1 MVERAW
7 TFFLLMRY
15 MKKILF
21 VLIVSFYFIG
31 LQAQTMFSP
40 DGGMDHYEKTERT
53 VYDTAKINVYYTLY
67 FLADSS
73 KTDNYTKGLMVLQV
87 SDHYLRFGDL
97 YRIQL
102 DSINDFCAINK
113 KNAKKAA
120 NDFNQTSSKVCYGFN
135 ITSLAD
141 LDNETATV
149 QLQALREY
157 QYTVPLP
164 KFDWQL
170 TKGDSIINGLACKR
184 AVCRYAGRSYIAWF
198 APSINLPYGPY
209 LFGGLPGLI
218 MCLCDKSN
226 NWIFTN
232 SGIEVARSNRDM
244 YLYGDKD
251 IIKTDREKALSAYK
265 NEIEDWNNL
274 AVDIIGL
281 RVIKNGKEIKPDTNY
296 PRKPSNMLELK

>member
-1 MVERAW
+1 
-7 TFFLLMRY
+7 
-15 MKKILF
+15 
-21 VLIVSFYFIG
+21 
-31 LQAQTMFSP
+31 MFSP

-102 DSINDFCAINK
+102 DSINDFCALNK

-120 NDFNQTSSKVCYGFN
+120 NDFNQTSNKVCYGFN
-135 ITSLAD
+135 ITSLVD

-149 QLQALREY
+149 QLQALRKY

-164 KFDWQL
+164 KFDWQI
-170 TKGDSIINGLACKR
+170 TEGDSIINGLACKR

-244 YLYGDKD
+244 YLYSDKD

>member
-1 MVERAW
+1 
-7 TFFLLMRY
+7 
-15 MKKILF
+15 
-21 VLIVSFYFIG
+21 
-31 LQAQTMFSP
+31 MFSP

-244 YLYGDKD
+244 YLYSDKD

>member
-1 MVERAW
+1 
-7 TFFLLMRY
+7 
-15 MKKILF
+15 
-21 VLIVSFYFIG
+21 
-31 LQAQTMFSP
+31 MFSP

-102 DSINDFCAINK
+102 DSINDFCALNK

-135 ITSLAD
+135 ITSLVD

-149 QLQALREY
+149 QLQALRKY

-164 KFDWQL
+164 EFDWQL
-170 TKGDSIINGLACKR
+170 TEGDSIINGLACKR

-244 YLYGDKD
+244 YLYSDKD

>member
-1 MVERAW
+1 
-7 TFFLLMRY
+7 

-21 VLIVSFYFIG
+21 VLIVSFYFIA

-135 ITSLAD
+135 ITSLVD

-149 QLQALREY
+149 QLQALRKY

-244 YLYGDKD
+244 YLYSDKD
-251 IIKTDREKALSAYK
+251 IIKTDREKALSGRRGIFPWMPPA
-265 NEIEDWNNL
+265 L
-274 AVDIIGL
+274 A
-281 RVIKNGKEIKPDTNY
+281 
-296 PRKPSNMLELK
+296 